1 LNRAGVSTRM
11 LAASFACPVMPF
23 ECAPFCN
30 GAQRVDDRVAHS
42 PLFAVALGLALLEVM
57 P

>member
-1 LNRAGVSTRM
+1 MNRAGVSTRM

-30 GAQRVDDRVAHS
+30 GAQRVDERLAHS
-42 PLFAVALGLALLEVM
+42 PLFAVAMGLALREVM